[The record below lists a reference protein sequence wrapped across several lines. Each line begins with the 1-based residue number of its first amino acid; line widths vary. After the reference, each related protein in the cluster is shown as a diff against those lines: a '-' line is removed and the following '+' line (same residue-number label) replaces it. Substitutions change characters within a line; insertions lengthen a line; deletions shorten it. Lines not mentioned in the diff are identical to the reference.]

1 MVQSVLVLILL
12 SLVGPGSIAS
22 VRTGADILVSE
33 RLGDVKGKRV
43 GLVCNHTTRLKD
55 GRHLA
60 DVLHGTPG
68 ISLVALFGP
77 EHGIRG
83 DQEGS
88 VVDGVDRQT
97 GLPVYSLY
105 GNGYAP
111 ASPVLD
117 SIDVLLFDIQDVG
130 ARFYTYISTLG
141 HVMTAAACAGV
152 PVIVLDR
159 PNPIRGIL
167 VEGPVRLDSLKSFV
181 GFAPIPVTHGM
192 TVGELARMYN
202 GEGYLEGGVR
212 ANLTVIEMTGWTRGL
227 WFDETGLRWVKPSP
241 NMVTVQ
247 TATVYPGSC
256 FFEGTNLSEGR
267 GTDRPFE
274 IIGAPWVDTAKV
286 LATLKGL
293 RMPGVEFGGEA
304 FVPRQNQKGAVPK
317 HAGHECRGIRLDVT
331 DRNRFVPV
339 ATGVALLWAFRISHP
354 KEFQWKS
361 SSIDRLAGTPA
372 LREMLDAGRD
382 PSAIVG
388 SWTAEID
395 RFRAVRSKYLL
406 YE

>member
-1 MVQSVLVLILL
+1 MIQSVLVLILL
-12 SLVGPGSIAS
+12 SFAGSGSIAA
-22 VRTGADILVSE
+22 VRSGADVLVSE
-33 RLGDVKGKRV
+33 RLGDVKGKRI
-43 GLVCNHTTRLKD
+43 GLVCNHTARLKD

-83 DQEGS
+83 EEEGS

-105 GNGYAP
+105 GSAYAP
-111 ASPVLD
+111 ASAVLD
-117 SIDVLLFDIQDVG
+117 SIDILLFDIQDVG

-141 HVMTAAACAGV
+141 HVMTAAARAGV
-152 PVIVLDR
+152 PVVVLDR
-159 PNPIRGIL
+159 PNPIRGIS
-167 VEGPVRLDSLKSFV
+167 VEGPVRSDSLKSFV

-212 ANLTVIEMTGWTRGL
+212 ADLSVIEMTGWARGL
-227 WFDETGLRWVKPSP
+227 WFDETGLQWVKPSP
-241 NMVTVQ
+241 NMVTVR

-267 GTDRPFE
+267 GTAWPFE
-274 IIGAPWVDTAKV
+274 VIGAPWVDTARV
-286 LATLKGL
+286 LATLKGMG
-293 RMPGVEFGGEA
+293 MPGVAFGGEA
-304 FVPRQNQKGAVPK
+304 FVPRQTQKGAVPK
-317 HAGHECRGIRLDVT
+317 FDGQECRGIRLIVT
-331 DRNRFVPV
+331 DRNRFLPV
-339 ATGVALLWAFRISHP
+339 ATGVALLRAFRTSHP
-354 KEFQWKS
+354 GEFRWRRA
-361 SSIDRLAGTPA
+361 SIDRLAGTPA
-372 LREMLDAGRD
+372 LREMLDAGKE
-382 PSAIVG
+382 PSAIVR
-388 SWTAEID
+388 SWGAEID
-395 RFRAVRSKYLL
+395 RFRAIRSKYLL

>member
-1 MVQSVLVLILL
+1 MIPSVLVLIFL
-12 SLVGPGSIAS
+12 SCAGPGSIAS

-33 RLGDVKGKRV
+33 RLADIKGKRV

-60 DVLHGTPG
+60 DVLHETPG

-97 GLPVYSLY
+97 GVPVYSLY
-105 GNGYAP
+105 GSRYAP

-141 HVMTAAACAGV
+141 HVMTAAARAGV

-159 PNPIRGIL
+159 PNPIRGIS
-167 VEGPVRLDSLKSFV
+167 VEGPVRLDSLRSFV

-192 TVGELARMYN
+192 TVGELAKMYN
-202 GEGYLEGGVR
+202 GEGYLEAGAR
-212 ANLTVIEMTGWTRGL
+212 ANLTVMAMRGWTRGL
-227 WFDETGLRWVKPSP
+227 WYDETGLQWVKPSP
-241 NMVTVQ
+241 NMATLT

-286 LATLKGL
+286 LAALNGL
-293 RMPGVEFGGEA
+293 RIPGAEFSGEA
-304 FVPRQNQKGAVPK
+304 FVPRQQQAGVVPK
-317 HAGHECRGIRLDVT
+317 HDGRECRGIRLVVT
-331 DRNRFVPV
+331 DRNRFLPV
-339 ATGVALLWAFRISHP
+339 ATGVALLWAFKTSHP
-354 KEFQWKS
+354 EEFHWKG

-372 LREMLDAGRD
+372 LRQMLDAGRG
-382 PSAIVG
+382 PVAIVD
-388 SWTAEID
+388 SWEAEID

>member
-1 MVQSVLVLILL
+1 MAQSVLVLILL

-60 DVLHGTPG
+60 DVLHETPG

-141 HVMTAAACAGV
+141 HVMTAAARAGV

-159 PNPIRGIL
+159 PNPIRGIS

-212 ANLTVIEMTGWTRGL
+212 ANLTVIGMTGWTRGL

-286 LATLKGL
+286 LATLKSL
-293 RMPGVEFGGEA
+293 PMPGVEFVGEA

-361 SSIDRLAGTPA
+361 SSIDRLAGTSA
-372 LREMLDAGRD
+372 LREMLDAGRG
-382 PSAIVG
+382 PSAIVD